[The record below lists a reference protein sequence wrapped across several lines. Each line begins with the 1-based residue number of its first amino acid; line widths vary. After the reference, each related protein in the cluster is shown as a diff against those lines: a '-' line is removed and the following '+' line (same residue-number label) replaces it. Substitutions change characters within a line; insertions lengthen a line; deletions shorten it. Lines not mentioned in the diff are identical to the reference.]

1 MEFKNFLKNHF
12 DQLTEKDVD
21 QTDDI
26 GYYEKFRKFI
36 TSHYSFD
43 HLQNFNYIKYVKVK
57 RQILKM
63 EDDTKYIKYINNI
76 DSIIRIM
83 NQNNVFPN
91 IKIKN
96 YMYKTNVVFNII
108 IEREKILVE
117 SIRHIRSLLDLK
129 KGDNVFNMK
138 IICSINTISRRYR
151 IFLKY
156 SKILKVMVNKLIKLE
171 EKYDIDH
178 KLIELNNMYRSFLG
192 KKSEYTA
199 NKIIVQY
206 INEKNNDKN
215 SKISK
220 NSKIKYFYE
229 TNINLFKLFNIKND
243 NTFPI
248 KGEVDGLIISYDGT
262 TYFIESI
269 IEVKSSVKSTFDDTI
284 KFISLQNFIKNMKIS
299 QKIEYQNYI
308 FTDESFSKIRN
319 ENMSEWVIY
328 ICINNVKY
336 DIIEKSHFYF
346 SNVLKIIDDDFI
358 KSFYIDKN
366 DKSIRDKHNIIL
378 QNTKYVNE
386 LFSAWKDHINLGKES
401 CNMFMTKN

>member
-26 GYYEKFRKFI
+26 GYYDKFRKFI

-43 HLQNFNYIKYVKVK
+43 HLQTFNYIKYVKVK

-63 EDDTKYIKYINNI
+63 ENDTKYMKYINGI

-117 SIRHIRSLLDLK
+117 SIRHIRSLLELK

-171 EKYDIDH
+171 ETYDIDH

-199 NKIIVQY
+199 SKIIVQY
-206 INEKNNDKN
+206 VNDKN
-215 SKISK
+215 SK

-229 TNINLFKLFNIKND
+229 TNINLFKLLNIKND

-262 TYFIESI
+262 TYFIETI

-284 KFISLQNFIKNMKIS
+284 KFVSLQNFIKNMKIS
-299 QKIEYQNYI
+299 QKIQYENYV

-378 QNTKYVNE
+378 QNTNYVNE

>member
-26 GYYEKFRKFI
+26 GYYDKFRKFI

-43 HLQNFNYIKYVKVK
+43 HLQTFNYIKYVKVK

-63 EDDTKYIKYINNI
+63 ENDTKYMKYINGI

-117 SIRHIRSLLDLK
+117 SIRHIRSLLELK

-171 EKYDIDH
+171 ETYDIDH

-199 NKIIVQY
+199 SKIIVQY
-206 INEKNNDKN
+206 INDKN
-215 SKISK
+215 SK

-229 TNINLFKLFNIKND
+229 TNINLFKLLNIKND

-262 TYFIESI
+262 TYFIETI

-284 KFISLQNFIKNMKIS
+284 KFVSLQNFIKNMKIS
-299 QKIEYQNYI
+299 QKIQYENYV

-378 QNTKYVNE
+378 QNTNYVNE